1 MFDDARMKVSVG
13 VCAYNEG
20 RNIGRCLE
28 SVLAQRMASAEL
40 IEVLVI
46 SSGSTD
52 DTDDVVR
59 SFSARDRKVVLHRQQ
74 DREGKNSAV
83 NLFMEKATGDVLV
96 LVNADNILKE
106 GCLQALVGP
115 FKDEKVGVAG
125 GHPQPVNDR
134 RAVVGFAVFMLWDM
148 HHRLS
153 LIYPKVGEVMA
164 FRNLR
169 IQIPTGMQSDEDL
182 IRMDLE
188 RKGFRSVYAPDAI
201 VLNRGPQTVRDYF
214 KQRTRV
220 NIGER
225 YMKRWFDF
233 DIPTWDKHYLFESWR
248 GFLKDN
254 GKDFWKIAIAMGM
267 ELLARAYA
275 TVHVIMDKGDRP
287 VWNMVETTKEIG
299 P

>member
-1 MFDDARMKVSVG
+1 MKAEMKVSVG

-20 RNIGRCLE
+20 RNIARCMG
-28 SVLAQRMASAEL
+28 SVLAQKLEGMDLLEM
-40 IEVLVI
+40 IVV

-52 DTDDVVR
+52 DTDKIVTDLSSRDPTVLLVR
-59 SFSARDRKVVLHRQQ
+59 QEE
-74 DREGKNSAV
+74 REGKNSAV
-83 NLFMEKATGDVLV
+83 NLFMDRANGDVLV

-106 GCLQALVGP
+106 GCLNALVSP
-115 FKDEKVGVAG
+115 FLDEKVGVAG

-134 RAVVGFAVFMLWDM
+134 RTVVGFAVFMLWDM

-164 FRNLR
+164 FRNLH
-169 IQIPTGMQSDEDL
+169 IQIPTNMQSDEDL

-188 RKGFRSVYAPDAI
+188 RKGYRSVYVPDAI
-201 VLNRGPQTVRDYF
+201 VINKGPETVRDYF

-233 DIPTWDKHYLFESWR
+233 DIPTWDKRYLFESWR

-254 GKDFWKIAIAMGM
+254 RKDIWKIGVAIGL

-275 TVHVIMDKGDRP
+275 TLHVMLDKGDRP
-287 VWNMVETTKEIG
+287 VWNMVETTKDIG

>member
-1 MFDDARMKVSVG
+1 MNVSVG

-20 RNIGRCLE
+20 RNMARCIESILSQRLKGPELLE
-28 SVLAQRMASAEL
+28 TIV
-40 IEVLVI
+40 V

-52 DTDDVVR
+52 DTDKVVN
-59 SFSARDRKVVLHRQQ
+59 SFSSIDPRVVLIRQER
-74 DREGKNSAV
+74 REGKNSAV
-83 NLFMEKATGDVLV
+83 NLFMKMAKGDVLV

-106 GCLQALVGP
+106 GCLDALISP
-115 FKDEKVGVAG
+115 FRDEKVGVAG
-125 GHPQPVNDR
+125 GHPEPVNDKR
-134 RAVVGFAVFMLWDM
+134 TVVGFAVFMLWDM

-164 FRNLR
+164 FRNLH

-188 RKGFRSVYAPDAI
+188 RRGYRSVYVPDAI
-201 VLNRGPQTVRDYF
+201 VINKGPETVRDYF

-233 DIPTWDKHYLFESWR
+233 DIPTWDKRYLFESLR
-248 GFLKDN
+248 GFIKDN
-254 GKDFWKIAIAMGM
+254 KKDAWKIMVAMGFEM
-267 ELLARAYA
+267 LARAYA
-275 TVHVIMDKGDRP
+275 TVHVMLDKGDRP
-287 VWNMVETTKEIG
+287 VWNMVETTKDIG

>member
-1 MFDDARMKVSVG
+1 MKAEMKVSVG

-20 RNIGRCLE
+20 RNIARCMG
-28 SVLAQRMASAEL
+28 SVLAQKLEGMDLLEM
-40 IEVLVI
+40 IVV

-52 DTDDVVR
+52 DTDKIVTDLSSRDPTVLLVR
-59 SFSARDRKVVLHRQQ
+59 QEE
-74 DREGKNSAV
+74 REGKNSAV
-83 NLFMEKATGDVLV
+83 NLFMDRANGDVLV

-106 GCLQALVGP
+106 GCLNALVSP
-115 FKDEKVGVAG
+115 FLDEKVGVAG

-134 RAVVGFAVFMLWDM
+134 RTVVGFAVFMLWDM

-164 FRNLR
+164 FRNLN

-188 RKGFRSVYAPDAI
+188 RKGYRSVYVPDAI
-201 VLNRGPQTVRDYF
+201 VINKGPETVRDYF

-233 DIPTWDKHYLFESWR
+233 DIPTWDKRYLFESWR

-254 GKDFWKIAIAMGM
+254 RKDIWKIGVAIGL

-275 TVHVIMDKGDRP
+275 TLHVMLDKGDRP
-287 VWNMVETTKEIG
+287 VWNMVETTKDIG

>member
-1 MFDDARMKVSVG
+1 MNVSVG

-20 RNIGRCLE
+20 RNMARCIESILSQRLNGPELLE
-28 SVLAQRMASAEL
+28 TIV
-40 IEVLVI
+40 V

-52 DTDDVVR
+52 DTDKVVS
-59 SFSARDRKVVLHRQQ
+59 SFSSRDPRVVLIRQER
-74 DREGKNSAV
+74 REGKNSAV
-83 NLFMEKATGDVLV
+83 NLFMEMAKGDVLV

-106 GCLQALVGP
+106 GCLDALISP
-115 FKDEKVGVAG
+115 FRDEKVGVAG
-125 GHPQPVNDR
+125 GHPEPVNDKR
-134 RAVVGFAVFMLWDM
+134 TVVGFAVFMLWDM

-164 FRNLR
+164 FRNLH

-188 RKGFRSVYAPDAI
+188 RRGYRSVYVPDAI
-201 VLNRGPQTVRDYF
+201 VINKGPETVRDYF

-233 DIPTWDKHYLFESWR
+233 DIPTWDKRYLFESLR
-248 GFLKDN
+248 GFIKDN
-254 GKDFWKIAIAMGM
+254 KKDAWKIMVAMGFEM
-267 ELLARAYA
+267 LARAYA
-275 TVHVIMDKGDRP
+275 TVHVMLDKGDRP
-287 VWNMVETTKEIG
+287 VWNMVETTKDIG